1 MAFVNIEFA
10 QNKSFSFI
18 EAQEKKLM
26 RKKAKIIIEREI
38 INSGE

>member
-18 EAQEKKLM
+18 EAQEKKSQNYL
-26 RKKAKIIIEREI
+26 IEGEI